1 MTFAAFAALAA
12 TLPFHPAHTVKLRS
26 YWRHARQLTGR
37 TRTARNNLLLSLTL
51 SFVAGATNAGGFLAV
66 AQYTS
71 HMTGIVAHI
80 ADSLLLG
87 AYDLAL
93 AALGGLLAFLCGAI
107 CTSVMLSYARRHRL
121 ESEYAMPLMLEAVLL
136 IVFGV
141 MGAKL
146 HSVLSPL
153 FVPVTV
159 LLLCFIM
166 GLQNAVAT
174 QLSGSPIRTTH
185 VTGTVTDLGV
195 ELGKM
200 LYWNRSQFSDGRS
213 AIKANQRQTVS
224 LVALLLFFFIGGLT
238 GAWAFNRIGFG
249 FTLALAVVL
258 ILLAIAPLGYDIR
271 VAWRYW
277 LGQHSKAKSKPRQ

>member
-1 MTFAAFAALAA
+1 MVGQPLAALYSIA
-12 TLPFHPAHTVKLRS
+12 LAHTVKLRS
-26 YWRHARQLTGR
+26 YWRHARQLAGR
-37 TRTARNNLLLSLTL
+37 TRTARTNLLLSLTL

-71 HMTGIVAHI
+71 HMTGIVAHM

-87 AYDLAL
+87 AFDLAL
-93 AALGGLLAFLCGAI
+93 AALGGLLAFVCGAV
-107 CTSVMLSYARRHRL
+107 CTSVMVSYARRHRL
-121 ESEYAMPLMLEAVLL
+121 ESEYAMPLILEAALL
-136 IVFGV
+136 LVFGV

-146 HSVLSPL
+146 HTVLSPL

-174 QLSGSPIRTTH
+174 QLSGTAIRTTH

-200 LYWNRSQFSDGRS
+200 LYWNRSHFSDGRLAVKS
-213 AIKANQRQTVS
+213 NRRQIIS
-224 LVALLLFFFIGGLT
+224 LTALLMFFFTGAIT

-249 FTLALAVVL
+249 FTVALAVLL
-258 ILLAIAPLGYDIR
+258 IVLAIAPVGYDIR
-271 VAWRYW
+271 VAWRFW
-277 LGQHSKAKSKPRQ
+277 QHNHAKSKPRQ